1 MDHIFLQEV
10 RLQVLLGV
18 TDDERSRPQE
28 VLLDLEM
35 DFDTRAAGLSDQ
47 LQDTVDYAAVHR
59 TIERAA
65 TQHPYHLIEALA
77 ETIASEVLREFHFP
91 RVRLL
96 LRKPGALRHRQVG
109 AAAVEIERRPHG

>member
-1 MDHIFLQEV
+1 MDRIFLQEV

-18 TDDERSRPQE
+18 TDEERSRPQE

-35 DFDTRAAGLSDQ
+35 DFNTSAAGSSDQ

-65 TQHPYHLIEALA
+65 AHRPYHLIEALA

-96 LRKPGALRHRQVG
+96 LKKPGALRHRHVG
-109 AAAVEIERRPHG
+109 ASAVEIERRPHG